1 MGALE
6 KLRERYADRVAFFI
20 VYIKEAHPEDGWAL
34 TYNRRSGIDL
44 RDPRSTA
51 ERTDVA
57 ASCAMRLQTSILVLI
72 DEIDNEVARQYGG
85 WPDRLYLIG
94 KGGRIAFQ
102 GAAGPFGFKPEQLEQ
117 AIRAEL
123 SSAAAS

>member
-1 MGALE
+1 LGALE
-6 KLRERYADRVAFFI
+6 EMRERYAEKVAFFI

-34 TYNRRSGIDL
+34 TYNRRAGIEL
-44 RDPRSTA
+44 RDPRSTE

-57 ASCAMRLQTSILVLI
+57 ASCALRMPTSIPVLI

-94 KGGRIAFQ
+94 KDGRIAFQ
-102 GAAGPFGFKPEQLEQ
+102 GAAGPFGFRPEQLEQ

-123 SSAAAS
+123 VTPAAS